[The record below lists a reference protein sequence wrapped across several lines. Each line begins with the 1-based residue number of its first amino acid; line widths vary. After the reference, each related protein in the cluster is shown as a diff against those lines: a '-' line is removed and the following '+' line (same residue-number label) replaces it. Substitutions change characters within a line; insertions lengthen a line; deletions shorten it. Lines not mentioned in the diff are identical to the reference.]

1 MLDILAFGLLGS
13 TNRFEVNL
21 FVGDKRND
29 DILVVGDLLLLSFLF
44 TGDLMSLLL
53 SSVFLLSTDSE
64 ELIDSSVGLDLGIMT
79 FKPVPAGASF
89 CSSAVF

>member
-1 MLDILAFGLLGS
+1 MLDILAFGLLDS

-64 ELIDSSVGLDLGIMT
+64 ELIDESVVRDLGIMT

>member
-13 TNRFEVNL
+13 TNRLEVNL

-44 TGDLMSLLL
+44 LGDLMSLLL

-64 ELIDSSVGLDLGIMT
+64 ELIDSSVGRDLGIMT